1 MGIVIYRLQGLEE
14 DHQVDQERDARRGG
28 CGLSQYGE
36 TGITIEAETLT
47 TIQASSTP
55 LIAS

>member
-1 MGIVIYRLQGLEE
+1 MGVVIYRLQGPEE
-14 DHQVDQERDARRGG
+14 DHQDDQKRDARWGG
-28 CGLSQYGE
+28 CGLGQYGE